1 MTDVLM
7 YHTPEGGEVTL
18 SGGEPLYT
26 DGIETAVFLSLFG
39 GQAEDDATDATKHRQ
54 WWGNWEEPDPAR
66 RYRSATQALLRGL
79 PAIPANLRRVE
90 DAIVTDLQWMI
101 GSGLAQIVSA
111 RARMPAPKRIEIRCE
126 IVIDGRS
133 TQFKFATDWA

>member
-7 YHTPEGGEVTL
+7 YHTPEGGEITL

-90 DAIVTDLQWMI
+90 DAVVADLQWLI
-101 GSGLAQIVSA
+101 TSGLATSVSA
-111 RARMPAPKRIEIRCE
+111 SARMPAAKRIEIRGAV
-126 IVIDGRS
+126 VIDGR
-133 TQFKFATDWA
+133 TTPFRVETDWA